1 MLDARG
7 AGTFLWPTLEERI
20 VLKTMGRIVSWKD
33 DKAYGFI
40 AADNGIKQYFVHI
53 SAFGNIPRPPRI
65 GDTVEFQIATL
76 IDGKQKAVNASIDGL
91 QISAAERFVPTP
103 KTQPPRPR
111 TVRASRPMRQPQSRL
126 GVGLVA
132 FPLAIAAG
140 IWGYGWF
147 QSARDSSEDQGA
159 GRADSRWTS
168 EPQFRCAGKVYCS
181 EMTSCEEAT
190 FYLRNCP
197 GTKMD
202 GDHDGIPCESQWC
215 GR

>member
-1 MLDARG
+1 M
-7 AGTFLWPTLEERI
+7 
-20 VLKTMGRIVSWKD
+20 LKTMGKIVSWKEE
-33 DKAYGFI
+33 KGYGFI
-40 AADNGIKQYFVHI
+40 ATDSGVKEYFVHI
-53 SAFGNIPRPPRI
+53 SAFGNIPRQPRI

-103 KTQPPRPR
+103 KTQPLRPR
-111 TVRASRPMRQPQSRL
+111 TVRVFRTRRQPRRRL
-126 GVGLVA
+126 WVGLVA
-132 FPLAIAAG
+132 FTLALAAA
-140 IWGYGWF
+140 ILGYGWL
-147 QSARDSSEDQGA
+147 QSVRDSSGDQSTT
-159 GRADSRWTS
+159 RADSYSTS
-168 EPQFRCAGKVYCS
+168 EPKFRCAGKVYCS

-202 GDHDGIPCESQWC
+202 GDYDGIPCESQWC